1 VRATGRANKF
11 DNIRAW
17 EGSQDRAF
25 EELCYQL
32 FKSDVPDGSRP
43 IRTGN
48 PDGGVEWYA
57 TASDGTEVGWQA
69 KNVRGID
76 ALLTAMTKSVNA
88 IVRDRPKAKKV
99 VFLISWNLNTAVQGG
114 AVKSQRQK
122 YDDKIK
128 SWKES
133 IAGAKR
139 IKFELIQGSDILD
152 RLAQPEHRGRE
163 WFWWG
168 APVLTDEWMRS
179 QLEEQI
185 QAAEEKYRPALQVD
199 LPIEADVAALG
210 FDDSSVGRLARL
222 CKSVASDARELR
234 LHSKGHTRLNAA
246 YDEIRSSS
254 AALDNVCRDADIQ
267 VSTVDAELTTLQVL
281 LEDFRRKHSAAVL
294 IEHDLEDEWSAA
306 NPGVDTRYGTNEAVP
321 TEARGFRIRSLSESV
336 SELALWI
343 DSHEGRA
350 LRRGFYFLEGAAG
363 SGKTHLLLEST
374 RRSLDAHR
382 PAIFLSAARLGAGDL
397 WAGICDQLG
406 LPSVGRDVLLG
417 AMDAAGEASAFTGR
431 RFVIAI
437 DALNETP
444 VADFW
449 HRHLPALRSAVSQW
463 PHVALIVSCR
473 DTYVKVVDD
482 GNERKKFVTR
492 KHPGFSGH
500 EVDATQKYFAHYGL
514 QAPRI
519 PLLVPE
525 FSLPLF
531 LKLFC
536 EGLKDCGSDVRYAGH
551 EGRVAVFQ
559 RYLDAKLSR
568 IARRLRPNASTSYE
582 LDAAGRRAASVL
594 DALLDEFAATGR
606 EDVKQPRGEEIATFA
621 LGGDAQEAALVLGAL
636 QNEGILNLELIFQ
649 SDAGATQGF
658 RILFQALADYMILRR
673 RMDATAD
680 PKTDCDFHA
689 WLAKDCNWG
698 ILESA
703 AVVLPEVIGVELP
716 DLLGV
721 DARALERPKD
731 ANRDAYVT
739 YNRQKEAVTSVV
751 TMMPHRRPDAITE
764 RSVELFNDARR
775 FVRVED
781 FFQII
786 FLMSPQPGNRL
797 NGNALHRHLDQFS
810 MPVRDSY
817 FGFATYHAI
826 SDESS
831 PAAAL
836 ARWASNGPYPDYDD
850 DVVELACIPL
860 IWLLSSPNRFMR
872 DWVTKALVQVLRG
885 NLGVVA
891 RLLARFWPVND
902 PYVVQRVLVIAY
914 GALMRS
920 DRSDVDGARVLIE
933 KVSAL
938 VFTPPVRADEL
949 MLDAARGVIEW
960 GLAHGLVPKTY
971 VAAIE
976 RPYGLDRPGPAPSE
990 DTIDR
995 KYGPKVDR
1003 TDNENYGTLRFSLMS
1018 MGDFGRYVVESA
1030 IREFSHFPRDKPYP
1044 EPEPVRESRLVKSR
1058 WAKFL
1063 RSLSEEQA
1071 DRLIA
1076 IAAASDDSEES
1087 PSALDTIRQGF
1098 YVDLTSEQHEL
1109 LAASWT
1115 QPRRRSY
1122 RDDSYPGDRAC
1133 RWIFARVLR
1142 LGWTPQRFGEADRLI
1157 GYDRGGR
1164 EAHKAERWGKKYQ
1177 WIAFHEL
1184 YARVADN
1191 FHMLHRGYADA
1202 EGEYLGLY
1210 QAIGDREID
1219 PSLPP
1224 VPYPQL
1230 FGEEGRSDTW
1240 PESPV
1245 EFSSWP
1251 PDRIDFRRYDSNID
1265 KFLADIQSEPN
1276 PKSVIALDDADG
1288 NKWIVLDAFVT
1299 QGDPSA
1305 DRGWLGLQQHF
1316 SFHSWL
1322 VTASDGEKTLGQIA
1336 RLRRDDRYD
1345 LVDTHGHT
1353 DCCYAGEI
1361 GWTPH
1366 RCYHRHSEPNPG
1378 SHGLPLVSTAESYCW
1393 EGNILDCSISESVSA
1408 TMPSTFVQAKATLAF
1423 DAAGPS
1429 WSQDGQVVF
1438 TNLTEKAHGGR
1449 GLLVRASW
1457 LGEFLKAHSLE
1468 VVGAWWCERRFVGDT
1483 LSQPRD
1489 SDRRNH
1495 DLNVYTG
1502 IRVTEGLKITTSES
1516 VRELNGRESV

>member
-1 VRATGRANKF
+1 MSASGRASKF
-11 DNIRAW
+11 DTIRAW

-32 FKSDVPDGSRP
+32 FKSDGPDGSQP

-69 KNVRGID
+69 KNVSGID
-76 ALLTAMTKSVNA
+76 SLLTAMTKSVNA
-88 IVRDRPKAKKV
+88 IVRDRPKVEKV

-114 AVKSQRQK
+114 AIKSQRQK

-128 SWKES
+128 SWKAS

-139 IKFELIQGSDILD
+139 LKFDLIQASDILA

-168 APVLTDEWMRS
+168 APVLTDEWIRS

-185 QAAEEKYRPALQVD
+185 EAAEEKYRPALQVD
-199 LPIEADVAALG
+199 LPIEADIAALG
-210 FDDSSVGRLARL
+210 FDDSSVRRLARL
-222 CKSVASDARELR
+222 CKAVASDARELR
-234 LHSKGHTRLNAA
+234 LYNKGPARLNTA

-254 AALDNVCRDADIQ
+254 AALDNACRDADIQ
-267 VSTVDAELTTLQVL
+267 VTTVDSELTTLQVL
-281 LEDFRRKHSAAVL
+281 LEDFRRKHSAAVM
-294 IEHDLEDEWSAA
+294 IEHELEDEWRAA
-306 NPGVDTRYGTNEAVP
+306 NPDVDTRNGTNEDVP
-321 TEARGFRIRSLSESV
+321 TEARGYRTRSLSGSV
-336 SELALWI
+336 SELAEWI
-343 DSHEGRA
+343 GSDEGRA
-350 LRRGFYFLEGAAG
+350 LRQGLYFLEGTAG

-406 LPSVGRDVLLG
+406 LSTVGRNVLLG
-417 AMDAAGEASAFTGR
+417 AMDAAGEASALTGR

-463 PHVALIVSCR
+463 PHVALVVSCR

-492 KHPGFSGH
+492 QHPGFAGH
-500 EVDATQKYFAHYGL
+500 EVDATQNYFAHYGL
-514 QAPRI
+514 QTPRI

-536 EGLKDCGSDVRYAGH
+536 EGLKDSGSDVPYAGH

-568 IARRLRPNASTSYE
+568 IARRLRPNASTTYE
-582 LDAAGRRAASVL
+582 LDAAARRAASVL

-606 EDVKQPRGEEIATFA
+606 ENVTRPRGEEIATSA
-621 LGGDAQEAALVLGAL
+621 LGGDAQDTASVLGAL
-636 QNEGILNLELIFQ
+636 QNEGILNLELIYQ
-649 SDAGATQGF
+649 SGAGPAQGF

-673 RMDATAD
+673 RMGASAD
-680 PKTDCDFHA
+680 PKTDGDFCA
-689 WLAKDCNWG
+689 WLANDCSWG

-721 DARALERPKD
+721 DARTLEWPED
-731 ANRDAYVT
+731 ADRNTYIT

-751 TMMPHRRPDAITE
+751 TTMPHRRPDAITE
-764 RSVELFNDARR
+764 RSVELLNDARR
-775 FVRVED
+775 FVRDED
-781 FFQII
+781 LFQVI
-786 FLMSPQPGNRL
+786 FLMSPQPDNRL
-797 NGNALHRHLDQFS
+797 NGDTLHRHLDQFS
-810 MPVRDSY
+810 MPVRDSH
-817 FGFATYHAI
+817 FGFATYHAL

-831 PAAAL
+831 PAATL
-836 ARWASNGPYPDYDD
+836 ARWASKGPYPDYDD

-872 DWVTKALVQVLRG
+872 DWVTKALVQLLRG
-885 NLGVVA
+885 HLGVA
-891 RLLARFWPVND
+891 TRLLTRFWSIND

-920 DRSDVDGARVLIE
+920 DGSDEKGARALIK
-933 KVSAL
+933 KVREL

-960 GLAHGLVPKTY
+960 GLARGLAPKTY

-976 RPYGLDRPGPAPSE
+976 RPYGLDRPGPAPSV

-995 KYGPKVDR
+995 KYGSKADQP
-1003 TDNENYGTLRFSLMS
+1003 DNESYGTLRFSLMS

-1030 IREFSHFPRDKPYP
+1030 MRDFSQFPRDKPYP
-1044 EPEPVRESRLVKSR
+1044 EPEPVPESRVVKSR

-1063 RSLSEEQA
+1063 RSLSEEQT
-1071 DRLIA
+1071 DQLIA
-1076 IAAASDDSEES
+1076 IVGASDDAEES
-1087 PSALDTIRQGF
+1087 PSALDMIRQGF
-1098 YVDLTSEQHEL
+1098 YRDLTPEQHEL
-1109 LAASWT
+1109 LAASWS
-1115 QPRRRSY
+1115 QPRRRNY
-1122 RDDSYPGDRAC
+1122 RDDSYPSARAC

-1142 LGWTPQRFGEADRLI
+1142 LGWTPQRFGKADRSI

-1164 EAHKAERWGKKYQ
+1164 KAHKAERWGKKYQ
-1177 WIAFHEL
+1177 WMAFHEL

-1191 FHMLHRGYADA
+1191 FHMLHHGYADA
-1202 EGEYLGLY
+1202 EDEYLGLY
-1210 QAIGDREID
+1210 QTIGDREID

-1224 VPYPQL
+1224 VPYRQL
-1230 FGEEGRSDTW
+1230 FGEEGKSDTW
-1240 PESPV
+1240 PETPLK
-1245 EFSSWP
+1245 FPSWP
-1251 PDRIDFRRYDSNID
+1251 PDRIDFRQYGGNLD

-1288 NKWIVLDAFVT
+1288 NKWIVLDASFT

-1305 DRGWLGLQQHF
+1305 DKSWLGLQQPF

-1322 VTASDGEKTLGQIA
+1322 VPASDGEKALGQIA
-1336 RLRRDDRYD
+1336 RLRRDDRHN

-1366 RCYHRHSEPNPG
+1366 RCFHRHSEPDPG
-1378 SHGLPLVSTAESYCW
+1378 GHGLPLVSTVESYCW
-1393 EGNILDCSISESVSA
+1393 EGSILDCSISESVFA
-1408 TMPSTFVQAKATLAF
+1408 PMPSTFIQAKATLTF

-1429 WSQDGQVVF
+1429 WLQDGQVVF
-1438 TNLTEKAHGGR
+1438 TNLTEEAHGGR
-1449 GLLVRASW
+1449 GFLVRASW

-1468 VVGAWWCERRFVGDT
+1468 LIGSTWCERWYVEDSFTR
-1483 LSQPRD
+1483 PRE
-1489 SDRRNH
+1489 SDHRNGY
-1495 DLNVYTG
+1495 LNVYMG
-1502 IRVTEGLKITTSES
+1502 VRVTEGLKITTSRA
-1516 VRELNGRESV
+1516 VRELNGHESV